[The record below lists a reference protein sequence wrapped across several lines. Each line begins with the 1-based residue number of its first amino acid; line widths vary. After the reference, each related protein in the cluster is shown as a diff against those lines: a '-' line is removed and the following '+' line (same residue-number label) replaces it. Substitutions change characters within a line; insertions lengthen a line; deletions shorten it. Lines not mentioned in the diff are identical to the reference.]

1 MALKAKSM
9 GAIKELVR
17 AYIENCITESSKD
30 LIANKLAS
38 DQLYNSISESIN
50 EWLDLHKAEYI
61 NEDTEDPQSVLTPE
75 FLETT
80 FNSVYNKV
88 MSVMEADDSDSD
100 CNDDECNEDDD
111 EDDDSDSE
119 EDDDD
124 DEDDDD
130 EDDSDSEEDDDDD
143 DSDSEEDDD
152 DDEDDDSKKKEVKE
166 DQRILNSIVESI
178 LNENDDSD
186 SKDEDDSDSKDEDD
200 DSDSEDEDEDEE
212 GDDDLDEA
220 LTKHKISKTDSI
232 IAKRKR
238 ATDPKYKLSRRRT
251 LKKAEARGGRVVNKK
266 LSKALKKSHRMG
278 FGKRWESEQLDTYLD
293 RIDDVLKEATYDKED
308 LVKRLINQ
316 VKTHKQAIQE
326 SLNEAMQN
334 TTAFGTLNE
343 AESASLLESFTELL
357 SENIDRAVSSI
368 TDSLLTEMEN
378 YKDDVIVPT
387 YSQHIND
394 YIERELVPAVNEDVN
409 RYLDYVINERID
421 EIMESGKILKSRK
434 TTQLEAFTENLLDL
448 IEHDLKFIPEQED
461 GYIDLENKYNLTSKA
476 LHEARVQRIKAEQ
489 KAQSLRNELW
499 AEQNMPSSLSE
510 AAKEKV
516 RENLKLLEAEDT
528 EEYISEAKKIFND
541 SLHNPNQYNVTE
553 SENKKKKAINES
565 IVERTLQFM
574 QKKSV

>member
-30 LIANKLAS
+30 LIANELAS

-80 FNSVYNKV
+80 FNSVYNEV
-88 MSVMEADDSDSD
+88 MSVIEADDSDSD
-100 CNDDECNEDDD
+100 CNDDECNEDDEEDDSDSEDDEDDSDSEDDKEVKEDQRILDSIVESMLNEND

-119 EDDDD
+119 EDDED
-124 DEDDDD
+124 DED
-130 EDDSDSEEDDDDD
+130 
-143 DSDSEEDDD
+143 
-152 DDEDDDSKKKEVKE
+152 
-166 DQRILNSIVESI
+166 
-178 LNENDDSD
+178 
-186 SKDEDDSDSKDEDD
+186 
-200 DSDSEDEDEDEE
+200 
-212 GDDDLDEA
+212 DDDLDEA

-266 LSKALKKSHRMG
+266 LSKALKKSHKMG
-278 FGKRWESEQLDTYLD
+278 FGKRWESEQLDTYLN

-489 KAQSLRNELW
+489 KVQSLKNELW

-528 EEYISEAKKIFND
+528 EEYITEAKKIFND
-541 SLHNPNQYNVTE
+541 SLHNPNQYINIAE
-553 SENKKKKAINES
+553 SENKKKKTINES

>member
-30 LIANKLAS
+30 LIANELAS

-80 FNSVYNKV
+80 FNSVYNEV
-88 MSVMEADDSDSD
+88 MSVIEADDSDSD
-100 CNDDECNEDDD
+100 CNDDECNEDDEEDDSDSEDDEDDSDSKDDKEVKEDQRILDSIVESMLNEND

-119 EDDDD
+119 EDD
-124 DEDDDD
+124 E
-130 EDDSDSEEDDDDD
+130 DD
-143 DSDSEEDDD
+143 DSDSEEDDE
-152 DDEDDDSKKKEVKE
+152 DDED
-166 DQRILNSIVESI
+166 
-178 LNENDDSD
+178 
-186 SKDEDDSDSKDEDD
+186 
-200 DSDSEDEDEDEE
+200 
-212 GDDDLDEA
+212 DDDLDEA

-266 LSKALKKSHRMG
+266 LSKALKKSHKMG
-278 FGKRWESEQLDTYLD
+278 FGKRWESEQLDTYLN

-528 EEYISEAKKIFND
+528 EEYITEAKKIFND
-541 SLHNPNQYNVTE
+541 SLHNPNQYNITE
-553 SENKKKKAINES
+553 SENKKKKTINES

>member
-38 DQLYNSISESIN
+38 DQLYNSISKSIN

-80 FNSVYNKV
+80 FNSVYNEV

-100 CNDDECNEDDD
+100 CNDDECNEDDED
-111 EDDDSDSE
+111 ED
-119 EDDDD
+119 
-124 DEDDDD
+124 
-130 EDDSDSEEDDDDD
+130 
-143 DSDSEEDDD
+143 
-152 DDEDDDSKKKEVKE
+152 
-166 DQRILNSIVESI
+166 
-178 LNENDDSD
+178 
-186 SKDEDDSDSKDEDD
+186 DEDD

-251 LKKAEARGGRVVNKK
+251 LKKVEARGGRVVNKK
-266 LSKALKKSHRMG
+266 LSKALKKSHKMG

-308 LVKRLINQ
+308 LVKRLISQ

-394 YIERELVPAVNEDVN
+394 YIEKELVPAVNEDVN

-489 KAQSLRNELW
+489 KAQSLENELW

-528 EEYISEAKKIFND
+528 EEYITEAKKIFND
-541 SLHNPNQYNVTE
+541 SLHNPNQYINIAE
-553 SENKKKKAINES
+553 SENKKKKTINES

>member
-80 FNSVYNKV
+80 FNSVYNEV

-124 DEDDDD
+124 DD
-130 EDDSDSEEDDDDD
+130 EDDSDSED
-143 DSDSEEDDD
+143 DDD
-152 DDEDDDSKKKEVKE
+152 DDEDDDSKTKEVKE

-186 SKDEDDSDSKDEDD
+186 SKDEDDEDDDDLDEDD
-200 DSDSEDEDEDEE
+200 DSDSEDEED
-212 GDDDLDEA
+212 DDDLDEA

-266 LSKALKKSHRMG
+266 LSKALKKSHKMG

-394 YIERELVPAVNEDVN
+394 YIEKELVPAVNEDVN

-489 KAQSLRNELW
+489 KAQSLENELW

-528 EEYISEAKKIFND
+528 EEYITEAKKIFND
-541 SLHNPNQYNVTE
+541 SLHNPNQYINIAE
-553 SENKKKKAINES
+553 SENKKKKTINES